1 MAQPNQN
8 VAQVPVNLGNVG
20 KQLSS
25 LCLELKASQVI
36 NGIPKF
42 DGSGHTKFIEW
53 LKAMEKCKLI
63 IGADDERMRG
73 LTMGTLTGA
82 AADFAI
88 RGIQQNPDVSWEDIR
103 SNMKSRYS
111 DLADAQ
117 FAKQSLK
124 NLTQNADESVQN
136 YSERLFSG
144 AKEAFPGQDLSQGI
158 LQNQLVDIFTN
169 GVRDMGTAKKLTRKK
184 PATLEAAVE
193 IAKEEQTAAR
203 SFRLLRQFEA
213 REEED
218 MEIGA
223 LTKPKKSVLEEK
235 VNQLTEQLLTLTN
248 AVQEMNARSSN
259 GNKKQSTKKK
269 PPYTEDGRPIC
280 YRCKEAGHMI
290 KDGPTPPLNE

>member
-53 LKAMEKCKLI
+53 LKAMEKSKLI

-203 SFRLLRQFEA
+203 SFRLLRQWDA

-223 LTKPKKSVLEEK
+223 LTKKKSGLEEK
-235 VNQLTEQLLTLTN
+235 VNQLTEQLLTLTKV
-248 AVQEMNARSSN
+248 VQEMSS
-259 GNKKQSTKKK
+259 GSTGKNKKQGEKKK
-269 PPYTEDGRPIC
+269 FPFTADGRPIC
-280 YRCKEAGHMI
+280 FRCREAGHMI
-290 KDGPTPPLNE
+290 KDCPTPPLNE